1 MKKVVFLF
9 IALILLPLVSAE
21 YSLDASATKRS
32 INLGEKITISGS
44 VKEDAFAFSD
54 GYVLLEFRKNETIV
68 YKLPSL
74 LSNGEFRVTQV
85 FEKDGEGNY
94 LEPGEYQ
101 TSIILQDFYGNEL
114 KVFDNVMSI
123 LVSKELVITG
133 SLNANQVNPG
143 EALRVSG
150 NVKQYY
156 GGILPQGTI
165 QLEADGS
172 TYDILIE
179 NGLFS
184 FTFYTKSDSK
194 SGKHEAILSIKDD
207 HGNSGLQ
214 KLSFNVNAI
223 PTTIQGNL
231 EGDSYKPEET
241 LTLEPKLYDQAGDP
255 LERELDILIKQPNG
269 EIEFNKK
276 MLSSNAFTYSLPQY
290 AVPGLWSIVVS
301 YGDLKEE
308 SGFEVVSVKDISIEM
323 DGQTLIVNNIGNV
336 YYGDDLEI
344 FLKGDKEYA
353 LNKKTGLNPGQSIP
367 VELYKDVQDGVYE
380 ISASG
385 FVFPNVEI
393 IDTRKITEKGSDYFK
408 GVTGSFVGGSGSDTS
423 KKPLLVLV
431 LVLVGLAGIL
441 FIYRANAQRKTHNK
455 REKEMMLAQKKII
468 EIKKEKEISPKPKYS
483 FGVANQQDVED
494 YKKRVLSDISKQGD
508 TKKSTSYDKPLE
520 RKDREG
526 KGGMFGMFN

>member
-133 SLNANQVNPG
+133 SLNANQVNPR

-241 LTLEPKLYDQAGDP
+241 LTLEPKLYDQAGDI
-255 LERELDILIKQPNG
+255 LERELDILIKQPN
-269 EIEFNKK
+269 
-276 MLSSNAFTYSLPQY
+276 
-290 AVPGLWSIVVS
+290 
-301 YGDLKEE
+301 
-308 SGFEVVSVKDISIEM
+308 
-323 DGQTLIVNNIGNV
+323 
-336 YYGDDLEI
+336 
-344 FLKGDKEYA
+344 
-353 LNKKTGLNPGQSIP
+353 
-367 VELYKDVQDGVYE
+367 
-380 ISASG
+380 
-385 FVFPNVEI
+385 
-393 IDTRKITEKGSDYFK
+393 
-408 GVTGSFVGGSGSDTS
+408 
-423 KKPLLVLV
+423 
-431 LVLVGLAGIL
+431 
-441 FIYRANAQRKTHNK
+441 
-455 REKEMMLAQKKII
+455 
-468 EIKKEKEISPKPKYS
+468 
-483 FGVANQQDVED
+483 
-494 YKKRVLSDISKQGD
+494 
-508 TKKSTSYDKPLE
+508 
-520 RKDREG
+520 
-526 KGGMFGMFN
+526 